1 MSNLMTVKN
10 NGVSVTGYYAKVKD
24 LITEEEVQVIIPEDA
39 QLVPNEGISIFEIID
54 RNTLEEEKSSSI
66 ENMTSSEIFTALSE
80 TQKDELYRMLWSDH
94 VYEDVKARLSE
105 NPDLALDEEEEEAL
119 CEDIVNAYVYNGD
132 YDCNLSYWDN
142 IDNLIQECGGK

>member
-1 MSNLMTVKN
+1 MTAKI

-24 LITEEEVQVIIPEDA
+24 LITEEEVHVIIPEDA

-54 RNTLEEEKSSSI
+54 RTTLEEEKSSSI
-66 ENMTSSEIFTALSE
+66 ENMTSSEIFVALSE
-80 TQKDELYRMLWSDH
+80 TQKDEIYRMLWSDH

-119 CEDIVNAYVYNGD
+119 CEDVVNAYVYNGD

-142 IDNLIQECGGK
+142 IDNLIREYGGE